1 MLPAGAEDWRQF
13 KSAEELINRS
23 WYIHT
28 MQDYMAI
35 KKKSNFPYMQT
46 IWMEFTEVMLAKGVG
61 TKEYM
66 YDSACK
72 NLKNRQN

>member
-1 MLPAGAEDWRQF
+1 MVYSYNARLHGN
-13 KSAEELINRS
+13 K
-23 WYIHT
+23 
-28 MQDYMAI
+28 